1 VPDRELQHSGT
12 AQSYDLTVVAMTDSD
27 SVNDSRHFTATYV
40 DTEDGRLAR
49 AGVVLRRRME
59 NGKSVWEVE
68 VGNATRAADGGPVG
82 PPEEILRL
90 LTAPLLGHD
99 LVEIAKTR
107 TRSNGDDVETAVL
120 EGQRVITM
128 VPDWKPRLPKPKRR
142 PQPKKGAPALDRF
155 RAYLRQQ
162 VDELARHDPGARLDD
177 DPERIHQIRVATRRA
192 RSALRTARPLLDV
205 EWAQGLREELKW
217 LGNELAPA
225 RDLDVLLAR
234 LAPDAAEL
242 GKPAAT
248 IVRQLESERRRAQKR
263 VVTALES
270 PRYLVLLGELE
281 RAAEA
286 PRVRTAE
293 ARLDKLARKE
303 FRRLRNAVRALGKS
317 PSDEALHDVRK
328 RGKRA
333 RYSAELAGGTQAKKF
348 AQAGKSFQD
357 VVGGHQDAV
366 VAGEYLTALVPRAK
380 SPEAVFAAGRLLER
394 QQSRRRHARK
404 SLPKAWRKL
413 KRQGGKAWA

>member
-1 VPDRELQHSGT
+1 MAVT
-12 AQSYDLTVVAMTDSD
+12 D

-59 NGKSVWEVE
+59 NGKNVWEVE
-68 VGNATRAADGGPVG
+68 IGNATRAADGGPAG

-90 LTAPLLGHD
+90 LTAPLLGRE
-99 LVEIAKTR
+99 LVEIARTR
-107 TRSNGDDVETAVL
+107 TRSNGDDVETALL
-120 EGQRVITM
+120 EGQHVLAM
-128 VPDWKPRLPKPKRR
+128 VQGWKPKLPKPKRR
-142 PQPKKGAPALDRF
+142 PRPKKGAPALDRF
-155 RAYLRQQ
+155 RAYMRQQ
-162 VDELARHDPGARLDD
+162 VDELARHDPVARLDD
-177 DPERIHQIRVATRRA
+177 DPERVHQIRVATRRA

-205 EWAQGLREELKW
+205 EWAQGLRDELKW

-234 LAPDAAEL
+234 LARDAAEL

-248 IVRQLESERRRAQKR
+248 IVRQLEGERRRAQKQL
-263 VVTALES
+263 VAALES
-270 PRYLVLLGELE
+270 PRYLALLGELE

-286 PRVRTAE
+286 PRVRTAD
-293 ARLDKLARKE
+293 ADLDKLARKE
-303 FRRLRNAVRALGKS
+303 FRRLGRAVQALGKS
-317 PSDEALHDVRK
+317 PTDQALHEVRK

-333 RYSAELAGGTQAKKF
+333 RYSAELAGGKRTKKF
-348 AQAGKSFQD
+348 AEAAKSFQD
-357 VVGGHQDAV
+357 VVGDHQDAV
-366 VAGEYLTALVPRAK
+366 VAEERLAVLVPRAK

-394 QQSRRRHARK
+394 QQRRRVTARR

-413 KRQGGKAWA
+413 QRQGRKAWA

>member
-1 VPDRELQHSGT
+1 
-12 AQSYDLTVVAMTDSD
+12 VAVTD

-59 NGKSVWEVE
+59 NGKNVWEVE
-68 VGNATRAADGGPVG
+68 IGNATRVADGGPAG

-90 LTAPLLGHD
+90 LTAPLLGRE
-99 LVEIAKTR
+99 LVEIARTR

-120 EGQRVITM
+120 EGQHVLAM
-128 VPDWKPRLPKPKRR
+128 VQDWKPKLPKPKRR
-142 PQPKKGAPALDRF
+142 PRPKKGAPALDRF
-155 RAYLRQQ
+155 RAYMRQQ
-162 VDELARHDPGARLDD
+162 VDELARHDPVARLDD
-177 DPERIHQIRVATRRA
+177 DPERVHQIRVATRRA

-205 EWAQGLREELKW
+205 EWAQGLRDELKW

-242 GKPAAT
+242 GKPAAM
-248 IVRQLESERRRAQKR
+248 IVRQLEGERRRAQKQL
-263 VVTALES
+263 VAALES
-270 PRYLVLLGELE
+270 PRYLALLGELE

-286 PRVRTAE
+286 PRVRTAD
-293 ARLDKLARKE
+293 ADLDKLARKE
-303 FRRLRNAVRALGKS
+303 FRRLGRAVQALGKS
-317 PSDEALHDVRK
+317 PTDQALHEVRK

-333 RYSAELAGGTQAKKF
+333 RYSAELAGGKRTKKF
-348 AQAGKSFQD
+348 AEAAKSFQD
-357 VVGGHQDAV
+357 VVGDHQDAV
-366 VAGEYLTALVPRAK
+366 VAEERLTALVPRAK
-380 SPEAVFAAGRLLER
+380 GPEAVFAAGRLLER
-394 QQSRRRHARK
+394 QQRRRVTARR

-413 KRQGGKAWA
+413 QRQGRKAWA

>member
-1 VPDRELQHSGT
+1 MAVT
-12 AQSYDLTVVAMTDSD
+12 D

-59 NGKSVWEVE
+59 NGKNVWEVE
-68 VGNATRAADGGPVG
+68 IGNATRAADGGPAG

-120 EGQRVITM
+120 EGQHVITM
-128 VPDWKPRLPKPKRR
+128 VSDWKPKLPKPKRR

-155 RAYLRQQ
+155 RAYVRQQ
-162 VDELARHDPGARLDD
+162 VDELARHDPVARLDD

-192 RSALRTARPLLDV
+192 RSALRTARPLLDL

-248 IVRQLESERRRAQKR
+248 IVRQLEGERRRAQKQL
-263 VVTALES
+263 VAALES
-270 PRYLVLLGELE
+270 PRYLALLGELE
-281 RAAEA
+281 RAADA
-286 PRVRTAE
+286 PRARTAD
-293 ARLDKLARKE
+293 ANLDKLARKE
-303 FRRLRNAVRALGKS
+303 FGRLGRAVRALGKS
-317 PSDEALHDVRK
+317 PTDEALHEVRK

-333 RYSAELAGGTQAKKF
+333 RYSAELAGGKRAKKF
-348 AQAGKSFQD
+348 AEAAKSFQD
-357 VVGGHQDAV
+357 VVGDHQDAV
-366 VAGEYLTALVPRAK
+366 VAEERLTALVPRAK

-394 QQSRRRHARK
+394 QQRRRQTARR

-413 KRQGGKAWA
+413 QRQGRKAWA

>member
-1 VPDRELQHSGT
+1 VG
-12 AQSYDLTVVAMTDSD
+12 VTDSA
-27 SVNDSRHFTATYV
+27 NDSRHFTATYV

-59 NGKSVWEVE
+59 NGKNVWEVE
-68 VGNATRAADGGPVG
+68 IGNATRAADGGPAG

-90 LTAPLLGHD
+90 LTAPLLGRE

-107 TRSNGDDVETAVL
+107 TRSNGDEVETAVL
-120 EGQRVITM
+120 EGQHVLAM
-128 VPDWKPRLPKPKRR
+128 VSDWKPKLPKPQRR
-142 PQPKKGAPALDRF
+142 WQPKKGASALDRF
-155 RAYLRQQ
+155 RAYMQQQ

-177 DPERIHQIRVATRRA
+177 DPERIHRIRVATRRA

-205 EWAQGLREELKW
+205 EWAQGLRAELKW

-242 GKPAAT
+242 GKPGTA
-248 IVRQLESERRRAQKR
+248 IMRQLESERRRAQKQL
-263 VVTALES
+263 VAALES
-270 PRYLVLLGELE
+270 PRYLALLGELE
-281 RAAEA
+281 RAAAA
-286 PRVRTAE
+286 PRVRTAD
-293 ARLDKLARKE
+293 ANLDKLARKE
-303 FRRLRNAVRALGKS
+303 FGRLGRAVRALGTS
-317 PSDEALHDVRK
+317 PSDEAMHEVRK

-333 RYSAELAGGTQAKKF
+333 RYSAELAGGTPAKKF
-348 AQAGKSFQD
+348 AEAAKSFQD
-357 VVGGHQDAV
+357 VVGDHQDAV
-366 VAGEYLTALVPRAK
+366 VAEERLAALVPRAK

-394 QQSRRRHARK
+394 QQRRRVAARR

-413 KRQGGKAWA
+413 QRQGRRAWA

>member
-1 VPDRELQHSGT
+1 V
-12 AQSYDLTVVAMTDSD
+12 TVTDST
-27 SVNDSRHFTATYV
+27 NGSRIFTATYH
-40 DTEDGRLAR
+40 DTEDRHLAR
-49 AGVVLRRRME
+49 AGIVLRRRME

-68 VGNATRAADGGPVG
+68 VGNETRTADGGPAG
-82 PPEEILRL
+82 PPQEILAL
-90 LTAPLLGHD
+90 LAAPLLGRP
-99 LVEIAKTR
+99 LVEVAKTR
-107 TRSNGDDVETAVL
+107 TRTNGDDVETAVL
-120 EGQRVITM
+120 EGQSVITM
-128 VPDWKPRLPKPKRR
+128 VADWKPELPKPKRR
-142 PQPKKGAPALDRF
+142 PQPKKGAPALERF

-192 RSALRTARPLLDV
+192 RSALRTARPLLDL
-205 EWAQGLREELKW
+205 EWAQGLRDELKW

-248 IVRQLESERRRAQKR
+248 IVRQLEGERRRAQKR
-263 VVTALES
+263 LVAALES
-270 PRYLVLLGELE
+270 PRYLALLGELE

-286 PRVRTAE
+286 PRVRTAD

-303 FRRLRNAVRALGKS
+303 FRRLRAAVRALGKS
-317 PSDEALHDVRK
+317 PSDEALHEVRK

-333 RYSAELAGGTQAKKF
+333 RYAAELAGAKQGKKF
-348 AQAGKSFQD
+348 AEAAKSFQD
-357 VVGGHQDAV
+357 VVGDHQDAV
-366 VAGEYLTALVPRAK
+366 AAEECLTALVPRAK
-380 SPEAVFAAGRLLER
+380 TPEAVFAAGRLLER
-394 QQSRRRHARK
+394 QQSRRSHARR

-413 KRQGGKAWA
+413 QRQGRKAWA